1 LIFRN
6 VKKASIHPLVN
17 RAVVPIE
24 ISKFTELYERFLKI
38 DFTGKVLGI
47 RPPLKNAGD
56 VRAATAK
63 GVPFLPRIY
72 QQNFHAPMDAA
83 LPQLLVKLASDV
95 KQHLKTPAQALERL
109 EQFYAPVY
117 QHGPDATKVHAGPQL
132 KRFLAVVSNLF
143 RSFTD
148 DDKRASAGIHL
159 VATTPPLAFF
169 QSDSGQQGPY
179 TIESD
184 LMHHFFEIEIGIVSL
199 PATYRDHP
207 VIWSVLSHEVCGHDV
222 VHADAGLLAEM
233 TEAVQGL
240 LAPHFSPHGRLDNAA
255 LNALLW
261 SYWMDEAAADVYGVL
276 NMGPAFAPS
285 LAAFLAAFRS
295 HIKTDIK
302 GEPPP
307 AKPVVAVE
315 ASPRDNEGGDDT
327 LEDHPVDI
335 LRFYLVL
342 GAIETMAKLD
352 AGKRADYV
360 AAIEDIARLVGGG
373 VNTIHL
379 EGQVRFDSG
388 QPIPVKADMPLAVA
402 ADAARKVGRMIATRR
417 FKALNDRSIQDVET
431 WDDAD
436 EAAAE
441 AISARILQ
449 RQSIVG
455 HGDDAQLLAGATLA
469 LLQKPERYD
478 EAQSLLNAALDES
491 FRTDP
496 IWRDLTASHVFAP
509 HVFRRQESTTQAA
522 AAQTKR
528 PAKSTSKKKGKR

>member
-1 LIFRN
+1 M
-6 VKKASIHPLVN
+6 
-17 RAVVPIE
+17 PID
-24 ISKFTELYERFLKI
+24 ISRFAELYERFLEI

-72 QQNFHAPMDAA
+72 RQGFHAPMDAA

-117 QHGPDATKVHAGPQL
+117 QHGPDATKVNAGPQL

-148 DDKRASAGIHL
+148 DDKRASAGIHP
-159 VATTPPLAFF
+159 VTTTPPLAFF

-184 LMHHFFEIEIGIVSL
+184 LMHHFFGIEIGIVSP

-222 VHADAGLLAEM
+222 VHADARLLAEM
-233 TEAVQGL
+233 REAVQGL
-240 LAPHFSPHGRLDNAA
+240 LAPDFSPHGRLDGAA

-261 SYWMDEAAADVYGVL
+261 SYWMDEVAADVYGVL

-302 GEPPP
+302 GEPRP

-335 LRFYLVL
+335 LRFYLML

-352 AGKRADYV
+352 AATRADYV

-373 VNTIHL
+373 ASTIHL
-379 EGQVRFDSG
+379 EGQVRFGSG
-388 QPIPVKADMPLAVA
+388 QPIPVKADMPLTDA
-402 ADAARKVGRMIATRR
+402 ADAARKIGRMIATRR
-417 FKALNDRSIQDVET
+417 FKALDDRGIQDIET

-436 EAAAE
+436 EAAAQ

-449 RQSIVG
+449 RRSIVG

-478 EAQSLLNAALDES
+478 EAQSFLNAALDES

-509 HVFRRQESTTQAA
+509 HLFRRPESTAKVAA
-522 AAQTKR
+522 ARTRRA
-528 PAKSTSKKKGKR
+528 AGKSAPKKGKR

>member
-1 LIFRN
+1 M
-6 VKKASIHPLVN
+6 KQSLVN
-17 RAVVPIE
+17 GAVMPID
-24 ISKFTELYERFLKI
+24 ISRFNELYERFLKI
-38 DFTGKVLGI
+38 DFTGKVLGV
-47 RPPLKNAGD
+47 RPPLKNERD

-95 KQHLKTPAQALERL
+95 KQRLKTEAQATERL

-148 DDKRASAGIHL
+148 DDKRALAGIHL
-159 VATTPPLAFF
+159 VTTTPPLAFF

-184 LMHHFFEIEIGIVSL
+184 LMHHFFGIEIGIVSL

-240 LAPHFSPHGRLDNAA
+240 LAPDFSPHGRLDNAA

-285 LAAFLAAFRS
+285 LAAFLAAFRC
-295 HIKTDIK
+295 HIKTDVK

-335 LRFYLVL
+335 LRFHLML
-342 GAIETMAKLD
+342 GATEAMAKLD
-352 AGKRADYV
+352 AAKRADYV
-360 AAIEDIARLVGGG
+360 AAIEGIARVIGGG
-373 VNTIHL
+373 ADTIHIQ
-379 EGQVRFDSG
+379 GQVRLGSG
-388 QPIPVKADMPLAVA
+388 QPIPVKADMPLAEA
-402 ADAARKVGRMIATRR
+402 AAAARKVGRMIATQK
-417 FKALNDRSIQDVET
+417 FKALNNRSIQDIET

-436 EAAAE
+436 EAVAE

-469 LLQKPERYD
+469 LLRKPERYD
-478 EAQSLLNAALDES
+478 ETQSLLNAALDES

-496 IWRDLTASHVFAP
+496 IWRDLVASHVFAP
-509 HVFRRQESTTQAA
+509 HVFRRPEAKAKAA
-522 AAQTKR
+522 AARTKR
-528 PAKSTSKKKGKR
+528 PAGKSAPKKRKR